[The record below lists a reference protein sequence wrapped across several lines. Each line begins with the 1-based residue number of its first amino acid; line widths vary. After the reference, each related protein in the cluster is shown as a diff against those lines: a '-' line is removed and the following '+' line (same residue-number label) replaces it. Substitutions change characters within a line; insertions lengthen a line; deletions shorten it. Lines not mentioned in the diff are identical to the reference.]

1 MAGAVAVLLVVGTAQ
16 AVEDNQPEVVANTEG
31 SRGAHGPLA
40 ALAPSATSIEVVDR
54 PRRPV
59 VDLRG
64 TLTPN
69 QLTDGHTLTA
79 EEALAACG
87 PAAAVAFARAIGERP
102 TLDDAVAAARLVGW
116 TAADGMAGPR
126 GQVHLL
132 AYLGVGVR
140 LEEGEIDWAAIAR
153 EVQAGTPAIVIA
165 PGHYFVAERYD
176 PGSGRF
182 DFGQSAAVL
191 RAARG
196 QRWFAPA
203 DIAALGM
210 GVPRAAIHL
219 NRAARDAGM
228 PEDRGLDPERSV
240 PLRPAAGII

>member
-1 MAGAVAVLLVVGTAQ
+1 MAGLVAVLLVVGTAH
-16 AVEDNQPEVVANTEG
+16 AAEDDQPEVAANTERL
-31 SRGAHGPLA
+31 RGAHDPLA
-40 ALAPSATSIEVVDR
+40 ALAPSAASIAVADR

-64 TLTPN
+64 TLPPN

-132 AYLGVGVR
+132 AHLGVGAR
-140 LEEGEIDWAAIAR
+140 LQEGDIDWAAIAR
-153 EVQAGTPAIVIA
+153 EVQAGTPGHSWPA
-165 PGHYFVAERYD
+165 PTRGDTPARSLPWAGRGHELRVE
-176 PGSGRF
+176 
-182 DFGQSAAVL
+182 SAA
-191 RAARG
+191 
-196 QRWFAPA
+196 
-203 DIAALGM
+203 
-210 GVPRAAIHL
+210 
-219 NRAARDAGM
+219 
-228 PEDRGLDPERSV
+228 
-240 PLRPAAGII
+240 